1 MGGSSVAGSSAQE
14 LCSACQ
20 GIQPS
25 GRESPQADAPTSIAV
40 ARTPRMIATALL
52 VVFQTSH
59 RNMPNLR
66 LEPDQISD
74 VTEHPL

>member
-1 MGGSSVAGSSAQE
+1 
-14 LCSACQ
+14 
-20 GIQPS
+20 
-25 GRESPQADAPTSIAV
+25 
-40 ARTPRMIATALL
+40 MIATALL